1 MTKGT
6 REELLLLLQKCVRYD
21 IIISPINKNLT
32 RRLRYMEGKITMFI
46 ISLICAVLFFG
57 IGVHAKRSNKPV
69 GFWSGG
75 PQIDASKI
83 TDIEKYNKANA
94 IMWQHYSL
102 FYFASALFAIFSPI
116 ISAILLMIGCT
127 LGIGLLI
134 ALYNKICKKYMIK

>member
-1 MTKGT
+1 
-6 REELLLLLQKCVRYD
+6 
-21 IIISPINKNLT
+21 
-32 RRLRYMEGKITMFI
+32 MEGKIIMLI
-46 ISLICAVLFFG
+46 ISLICAVLFFS
-57 IGVHAKRSNKPV
+57 IGVYAKKSNKLV

-102 FYFASALFAIFSPI
+102 FYFGSALSAIFSHI

-127 LGIGLLI
+127 LGLGLLVV
-134 ALYNKICKKYMIK
+134 AYNKICKKYMIK

>member
-1 MTKGT
+1 
-6 REELLLLLQKCVRYD
+6 
-21 IIISPINKNLT
+21 
-32 RRLRYMEGKITMFI
+32 MEGKIIMFI
-46 ISLICAVLFFG
+46 ISLICAALFFS
-57 IGVHAKRSNKPV
+57 IGVYAKRSNKPV

-102 FYFASALFAIFSPI
+102 LYFGTALVALFRPI
-116 ISAILLMIGCT
+116 ISAILLIIACT